1 MDGAIC
7 LGAEL
12 CSFFRFTQLG
22 LFLINQFYR
31 SIVKISLFST
41 LLSRHIATLCF
52 CLSSYPSFNA
62 HLIVHNPKHFTSK
75 YFPFLT
81 TMASLLPAQLSVK
94 IDQPLVPDEEKG
106 GQQPEPGPAPSGDD
120 KATRTRLQ
128 TAVITISLMSALFLS
143 ALDVTIVATAVP
155 TISQDLETQTGYVWI
170 GATYVLSNAACSP
183 LWGKLSD
190 IWGRKIILLITI
202 GIFWIGSLLCGTA
215 ISMNMLLGARAIQG
229 IGGGGVST
237 LVNICIGDLFSVR
250 ERGFYYGLVGAVWGV
265 SSAIGPVVGGILAYQ
280 ASWRW
285 CFYINL
291 PLSGVGILALY
302 FTLQLHNPRTTIA
315 DGLKAVDWLG
325 SLTVIGSTILVLLSV
340 EFGGVT
346 YPWSS
351 PTIICLLVVGLVL
364 AGLFILI
371 EARYATYPIV
381 PLSLFANRSNL
392 ATFVTAFCHTMVSNS
407 GSYWLPLYFQG
418 ALATSALLSGVYILP
433 FLMGMCIISATS
445 GFVIRKT
452 GNYVYVISGGMII
465 ATVGFGLFIDLP
477 GEKDFVKIILYQ
489 AVAGI
494 GVGPNYQS
502 PLIAIQN
509 NIAPRDIGSATS
521 TYSFIRSLA
530 SAISIVLGGV
540 VFNNMMDSQQTKLR
554 ALLGNDLAE
563 KFSGKN
569 ALSNV
574 FAVAELEGREGF
586 IVRWAYLTSMRTIY
600 ILFVALSGAGLLSS
614 FMIKQKKLS
623 LGHEEHKT
631 GLQSLQ
637 DRSTDQ
643 SHE

>member
-1 MDGAIC
+1 
-7 LGAEL
+7 
-12 CSFFRFTQLG
+12 
-22 LFLINQFYR
+22 
-31 SIVKISLFST
+31 
-41 LLSRHIATLCF
+41 
-52 CLSSYPSFNA
+52 
-62 HLIVHNPKHFTSK
+62 
-75 YFPFLT
+75 
-81 TMASLLPAQLSVK
+81 MASLLETRPSRLDAEFGHPPVS
-94 IDQPLVPDEEKG
+94 DEEKG
-106 GQQPEPGPAPSGDD
+106 GLPLGPGSTPSESGR
-120 KATRTRLQ
+120 TIRTRIQ
-128 TAVITISLMSALFLS
+128 TTVIATSLMSALFLS

-155 TISQDLETQTGYVWI
+155 TISQDLESQTGYVWI
-170 GATYVLSNAACSP
+170 GATYVLANAAFSP
-183 LWGKLSD
+183 IWGKLSD
-190 IWGRKIILLITI
+190 IWGRKVILLITI

-265 SSAIGPVVGGILAYQ
+265 SSAIGPVIGGVLASQ

-291 PLSGVGILALY
+291 PLSGLGILALY
-302 FTLQLHNPRTTIA
+302 FTLQLHNPRTAIS

-325 SLTVIGSTILVLLSV
+325 SLAVIGGTLLVLLGV
-340 EFGGVT
+340 EFGGIT

-351 PTIICLLVVGLVL
+351 PTIVCLLVVGATL

-371 EARYATYPIV
+371 EARYATYPVV

-392 ATFVTAFCHTMVSNS
+392 GTFVTAFCHTMVSNS

-433 FLMGMCIISATS
+433 FLMGMCIISAAS
-445 GFVIRKT
+445 GFIIRKT
-452 GNYVYVISGGMII
+452 GNYVYVIRGGMIV
-465 ATVGFGLFIDLP
+465 ATIGFGLFVDLP
-477 GEKDFVKIILYQ
+477 GEKDLVKIILYQ
-489 AVAGI
+489 VVAGI

-502 PLIAIQN
+502 PLIALQN
-509 NIAPRDIGSATS
+509 NTRPRDIGSATS

-540 VFNNMMDSQQTKLR
+540 VFNNMMNSQQSKLTN
-554 ALLGNDLAE
+554 LIGKDLAE
-563 KFSGKN
+563 EFSGDN
-569 ALSNV
+569 ASSNV
-574 FAVAELEGREGF
+574 FAVAELRGRESL
-586 IVRWAYLTSMRTIY
+586 IVRGAYLTSMRTMY
-600 ILFVALSGAGLLSS
+600 ILFVGLSGVGLLSS

-623 LGHEEHKT
+623 LDHKEHKT

-637 DRSTDQ
+637 DRSIDQ
-643 SHE
+643 THE